1 MIIKKILNNNV
12 VISENEQLEEI
23 VVMGKGLAF
32 QQKIGDELE
41 AERIDKIFVS
51 SSPTDVREIEK
62 LMMTVDPAVI
72 DVAKEIIL
80 YAEKT
85 TNQEYSDEAYL
96 TLTDHLNY
104 AVERGRKGIFIPNP
118 LLFEI
123 KKFFPEEY
131 SVATKGIEAIN
142 KKLHTDFPVDEAG
155 FIALH
160 LANSRKNASELPVT
174 MESTEMVRD
183 ILNIISRYFGIMFD
197 ESSLS
202 YNRMV
207 THIQYFVKRIL
218 EKEMLEETD
227 EFLYALVQSK
237 YPEAFN
243 CSQRIKDYLLKVK
256 HIKIQ
261 EPEMIYLVIHINRVV
276 EDAKKA

>member
-12 VISENEQLEEI
+12 VISENDRSEEI
-23 VVMGKGLAF
+23 VVMGKGIAF
-32 QQKIGDELE
+32 QKKNGELIDSE
-41 AERIDKIFVS
+41 KIDKVFISGPSTV
-51 SSPTDVREIEK
+51 VREIEE
-62 LMMTVDPAVI
+62 LVLAVDPVVLDI
-72 DVAKEIIL
+72 AKEIIL
-80 YAEKT
+80 YAEKN
-85 TNQEYSDEAYL
+85 TNQEYSDQAYI

-104 AVERGRKGIFIPNP
+104 AVERGKQGIFIPNP

-123 KKFFPEEY
+123 RKFYPEEY
-131 SVATKGIEAIN
+131 KIASKAIN
-142 KKLHTDFPVDEAG
+142 DINERLNTNFPLDEAG

-160 LANSRKNASELPVT
+160 LANSRKSSNELPVT

-183 ILNIISRYFGIMFD
+183 ILAIISRFFGIMFD
-197 ESSLS
+197 ETSLS

-218 EKEMLEETD
+218 ENEAAEETD
-227 EFLYALVQSK
+227 DFLYELVQSK

-243 CSQRIKDYLLKVK
+243 CSQRIKDYLFKVK
-256 HIKIQ
+256 QVEIK

-276 EDAKKA
+276 EDTKK

>member
-12 VISENEQLEEI
+12 VISENDRSEEI
-23 VVMGKGLAF
+23 IVMGKGLAF
-32 QQKIGDELE
+32 QKKVGSEIDMDKV
-41 AERIDKIFVS
+41 DKIFVS
-51 SSPTDVREIEK
+51 GAQTEVREIEK
-62 LMMTVDPAVI
+62 MIMTVNPAVLDI
-72 DVAKEIIL
+72 AKEIIL
-80 YAEKT
+80 YAEKM
-85 TNQEYSDEAYL
+85 TNQEYSDQAYI

-104 AVERGRKGIFIPNP
+104 AIERGKQGVFIPNP

-123 KKFFPEEY
+123 RKFYPEEFKIA
-131 SVATKGIEAIN
+131 SQAIERIN
-142 KKLHTDFPVDEAG
+142 RKFKTNFPIDEAG

-160 LANSRKNASELPVT
+160 LANSRKSSNELPVT

-183 ILNIISRYFGIMFD
+183 ILQIISRFFGIMFD

-218 EKEMLEETD
+218 ENKTVEETD
-227 EFLYALVQSK
+227 EFLYQLVQSK
-237 YPEAFN
+237 YPDAFN
-243 CSQRIKDYLLKVK
+243 CSQRIKDYLQKVK
-256 HIKIQ
+256 KVEIK

-276 EDAKKA
+276 EDTKK

>member
-12 VISENEQLEEI
+12 VISENDRSEEI
-23 VVMGKGLAF
+23 IVMGKGLAF
-32 QQKIGDELE
+32 QKKVGSEIEMDKV
-41 AERIDKIFVS
+41 DKIFVS
-51 SSPTDVREIEK
+51 GAQTEVREIEK
-62 LMMTVDPAVI
+62 MIMTVNPAVLDI
-72 DVAKEIIL
+72 AKEIIL
-80 YAEKT
+80 YAEKM
-85 TNQEYSDEAYL
+85 TNQEYSDQAYI

-104 AVERGRKGIFIPNP
+104 AIERGKQGVFIPNP

-123 KKFFPEEY
+123 RKFYPEEFKIA
-131 SVATKGIEAIN
+131 SQAIERIN
-142 KKLHTDFPVDEAG
+142 RKFKTTFPIDEAG

-160 LANSRKNASELPVT
+160 LANSRKSSNELPVT

-183 ILNIISRYFGIMFD
+183 ILQIISRFFGIMFD

-218 EKEMLEETD
+218 ENKTVEETD
-227 EFLYALVQSK
+227 EFLYQLVQSK
-237 YPEAFN
+237 YPDAFN
-243 CSQRIKDYLLKVK
+243 CSQRIKDYLQKVK
-256 HIKIQ
+256 KVEIK

-276 EDAKKA
+276 EDTKK

>member
-12 VISENEQLEEI
+12 VISENDRSEEI
-23 VVMGKGLAF
+23 IVMGKGLAF
-32 QQKIGDELE
+32 QKKVGSEIDMDKV
-41 AERIDKIFVS
+41 DKIFVS
-51 SSPTDVREIEK
+51 GAQTEVREIEK
-62 LMMTVDPAVI
+62 MIMTVNPAVLDI
-72 DVAKEIIL
+72 AKEIIL
-80 YAEKT
+80 YAEKM
-85 TNQEYSDEAYL
+85 TNQEYSDQAYI

-104 AVERGRKGIFIPNP
+104 AIERGKQGVFIPNP

-123 KKFFPEEY
+123 RKFYPEEFKIA
-131 SVATKGIEAIN
+131 SQAIERIN
-142 KKLHTDFPVDEAG
+142 RKFKTTFPIDEAG

-160 LANSRKNASELPVT
+160 LANSRKSSNELPVT

-183 ILNIISRYFGIMFD
+183 ILQIISRFFGIMFD

-218 EKEMLEETD
+218 ENKTVEETD
-227 EFLYALVQSK
+227 EFLYQLVQSK
-237 YPEAFN
+237 YPDAFN
-243 CSQRIKDYLLKVK
+243 CSQRIKDYLQKVK
-256 HIKIQ
+256 KVEIK

-276 EDAKKA
+276 EDTKK

>member
-12 VISENEQLEEI
+12 VISENDRSEEI
-23 VVMGKGLAF
+23 VVMGKGIAF
-32 QQKIGDELE
+32 QKKNGELIDSE
-41 AERIDKIFVS
+41 KIDKVFISGPSTV
-51 SSPTDVREIEK
+51 VREIEE
-62 LMMTVDPAVI
+62 LVLAVDPVVLDI
-72 DVAKEIIL
+72 AKEIIL
-80 YAEKT
+80 YAEKN
-85 TNQEYSDEAYL
+85 TNQEYSDQAYI

-104 AVERGRKGIFIPNP
+104 AVERGKQGIFIPNP

-123 KKFFPEEY
+123 RKFYPEEY
-131 SVATKGIEAIN
+131 KIASKAIN
-142 KKLHTDFPVDEAG
+142 DINERLNTNFPLDEAG

-160 LANSRKNASELPVT
+160 LANSRKSSNELPVT

-183 ILNIISRYFGIMFD
+183 ILAIISRFFGIMFD
-197 ESSLS
+197 ETSLS

-218 EKEMLEETD
+218 ENEAAEETD
-227 EFLYALVQSK
+227 DFLYELVQSK

-243 CSQRIKDYLLKVK
+243 CSQRIKDYLFKVK
-256 HIKIQ
+256 QVEIN

-276 EDAKKA
+276 EDTKK